1 MAGQS
6 LSLQT
11 RIRHW
16 TSSIPAVIWI
26 LFAGGL
32 INSIGTAFLWP
43 LNSLYIHTVLGKSM
57 TTAGLVLMSMN
68 GAGVLGSLVGGY
80 LYDRIGG
87 KPVMLMGLL
96 GSAVVVL
103 SLGFITA
110 WPLYV
115 AGMVL
120 LGFTQSM
127 VWPSANALIGELWPT
142 GGRRAFNM
150 FYVVNNLG
158 VAIGTAIGGMLAAI
172 SFLLVFVF
180 NAISYL
186 IYTGVFVIAMRKH
199 RQQLANEPVVT
210 EVPAVDSIRTAQNGM
225 SVPITLPVL
234 FLSLGMLVSWT
245 AYSQWVG
252 PIAVYT
258 DQQGYG
264 LTAYSFLWTLNGLII
279 VAGQPILTNLL
290 KRFMSAIS
298 VQVLAGSMLY
308 FLTFLLIAW
317 HPNYTGL
324 LLGMVIMTIG
334 EMIILP
340 GVPAAV
346 SQLAAKERMG
356 FYQGI
361 VASASTGGRM
371 AGPVLGGLIF
381 DNYGSVSLFGFA
393 AAICVVAMASFVGF
407 YFTTRR
413 YILK

>member
-1 MAGQS
+1 M
-6 LSLQT
+6 
-11 RIRHW
+11 
-16 TSSIPAVIWI
+16 
-26 LFAGGL
+26 
-32 INSIGTAFLWP
+32 
-43 LNSLYIHTVLGKSM
+43 
-57 TTAGLVLMSMN
+57 
-68 GAGVLGSLVGGY
+68 
-80 LYDRIGG
+80 
-87 KPVMLMGLL
+87 
-96 GSAVVVL
+96 VV
-103 SLGFITA
+103 
-110 WPLYV
+110 
-115 AGMVL
+115 

-127 VWPSANALIGELWPT
+127 VWPAANALIGELWPG

-158 VAIGTAIGGMLAAI
+158 VAIGTAIGGVLAAI

-180 NAISYL
+180 NGISYL
-186 IYTGVFVIAMRKH
+186 IYVAVFVFAMSKH
-199 RQQLANEPVVT
+199 RQQETVPVLQDLPAPDS
-210 EVPAVDSIRTAQNGM
+210 VPAAKGDIN
-225 SVPITLPVL
+225 VPITLPIL
-234 FLSLGMLVSWT
+234 FLSLGMIGAWT

-258 DQQGYG
+258 DQEGYG

-279 VAGQPILTNLL
+279 VAGQPLLTYLL
-290 KRFMSAIS
+290 KKYMSAIS
-298 VQVLAGSMLY
+298 VQVMVGSFLY

-340 GVPAAV
+340 GVPAAI
-346 SQLAAKERMG
+346 SQLAPKERMG

-371 AGPVLGGLIF
+371 AGPVLGGLMY
-381 DNYGSVSLFGFA
+381 DSYGPVSLFGFGA
-393 AAICVVAMASFVGF
+393 GVCVVAMACFVGF